1 MRQFRLSV
9 LLLAV
14 VVAFAG
20 SAFADTVS
28 MNFLGPG
35 GNNSGG
41 VYTYPYQFS
50 IDGGAPVSLICDTF
64 DNEVYSGET
73 WTATVTSLLVGAQ
86 AGGAGLFNGQV
97 LNYEAAGL
105 IFKGI
110 ISGAI
115 DANTGNWAIWGL
127 FSDNAKGNS
136 AYWSSGANSLANYY
150 LSKALNNSQA
160 SDFAGLVLYTPYR
173 WSGLMPQ
180 EYIGYVNVPEPS
192 EIAMIMFMAMG
203 SVLAFVFRKRIG
215 LNLAIGQQ
223 A

>member
-1 MRQFRLSV
+1 VRQFRLSV
-9 LLLAV
+9 LLLSLV
-14 VVAFAG
+14 IAFAG
-20 SAFADTVS
+20 STLADTVS

-64 DNEVYSGET
+64 DNEVYAGET
-73 WTATVTSLLVGAQ
+73 WTATVMSLWDGAQ
-86 AGGAGLFNGQV
+86 AGSGAMFAGQV
-97 LNYEAAGL
+97 QNYEAAGL

-110 ISGAI
+110 INGSI
-115 DANTGNWAIWGL
+115 DANAGNWAIWGL
-127 FSDNAKGNS
+127 FSDNAKNNS
-136 AYWSSGANSLANYY
+136 AYWSSGANSLASFY
-150 LSKALNNSQA
+150 LWKAYWSNA
-160 SDFAGLVLYTPYR
+160 SDFAGLVLYTPIR

-192 EIAMIMFMAMG
+192 EIAMILFMAMG
-203 SVLAFVFRKRIG
+203 SVLAFVFRKRLG

>member
-50 IDGGAPVSLICDTF
+50 VDGGAPVSLICDTF

-73 WTATVTSLLVGAQ
+73 WTATVTSLWNGAQ
-86 AGGAGLFNGQV
+86 AGGGGLFAGQ
-97 LNYEAAGL
+97 LHNYEAAGL

-110 ISGAI
+110 LSGAI
-115 DANTGNWAIWGL
+115 EANLGNWAIWGL
-127 FSDNAKGNS
+127 FSDNAKNNA
-136 AYWSSGANSLANYY
+136 AYWSLGADSLANFY
-150 LSKALNNSQA
+150 LWKAYFSNA

-173 WSGLMPQ
+173 WSNLMPQ

-192 EIAMIMFMAMG
+192 EIAMIMFMAIG
-203 SVLAFVFRKRIG
+203 SLLAFVFRKRMG

-223 A
+223 T

>member
-9 LLLAV
+9 LLFLLVMVFAV
-14 VVAFAG
+14 

-64 DNEVYSGET
+64 DNEVYAGET
-73 WTATVTSLLVGAQ
+73 WTANVTSLLAGAYS
-86 AGGAGLFNGQV
+86 GGLFAGQV
-97 LNYEAAGL
+97 LNYKAAGL

-110 ISGAI
+110 INGSI
-115 DANTGNWAIWGL
+115 DANVGNWAIWGL
-127 FSDNAKGNS
+127 FSDNAKNNPYYG
-136 AYWSSGANSLANYY
+136 SSGAASLASFY
-150 LSKALNNSQA
+150 LWKASWSNT
-160 SDFAGLVLYTPYR
+160 SDFAGLVLYTPIR
-173 WSGLMPQ
+173 WSNLMPQ

-192 EIAMIMFMAMG
+192 EIAMILFMAIG
-203 SVLAFVFRKRIG
+203 SVLVFIFRKRMG